1 MANSPASRERHDT
14 LLFFAWLAS
23 AAIQAVAISV
33 GMACLV
39 WQFGTQPIPAP
50 QSSVTATAILGFVLT
65 FLNLPG
71 AIVMR
76 LTHKHGWRWGRAVLT
91 GSLAAGALIAL
102 LFAVLIDALD
112 YFTGGLGWVETAFA
126 AALFLSATV
135 FASMFWRLTVNAV
148 EGRKAA

>member
-14 LLFFAWLAS
+14 LLFLAWLAS
-23 AAIQAVAISV
+23 AAMQALVISV

-50 QSSVTATAILGFVLT
+50 QIIGTATATLGFALA

-76 LTHKHGWRWGRAVLT
+76 LTHRRGWHWGRAVLA

-102 LFAVLIDALD
+102 LFAGLIDALD
-112 YFTGGLGWVETAFA
+112 YCTGDLGWVETAFA
-126 AALFLSATV
+126 TALFLSATV
-135 FASMFWRLTVNAV
+135 FAAMFWRLTVNAV
-148 EGRKAA
+148 EGRKAT